1 MLKYVVEVTSIKKK
15 FAELTVGEKD
25 KETWP
30 ELRYTF
36 EVSFLPPKCLHTTR
50 YKVAFKLSAFEKGCL
65 FKFDYILCEPSD
77 SLWVEIFETDR

>member
-50 YKVAFKLSAFEKGCL
+50 YKVAFKLSAFEISK
-65 FKFDYILCEPSD
+65 KFIPVTYCI
-77 SLWVEIFETDR
+77 R